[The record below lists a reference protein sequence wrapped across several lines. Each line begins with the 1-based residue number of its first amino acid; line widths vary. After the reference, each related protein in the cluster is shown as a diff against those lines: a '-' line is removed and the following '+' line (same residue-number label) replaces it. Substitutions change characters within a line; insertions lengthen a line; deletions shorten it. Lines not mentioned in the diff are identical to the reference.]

1 MIDLQSLLFNIE
13 IDSGVPR
20 RGSLLVS
27 EPFLK
32 EQYFNHSVICLV
44 DYEPRQEAMGIVL
57 NKPTAYSL
65 GELVKSVNRKS
76 DITVFCGGPLSCERL
91 YFIHRLG
98 NIIPNSTEIVPG
110 LWIGG
115 DFGVM
120 IDYVNSGYPIDGNVR
135 FFIGYSGWGVE
146 QLDGELK
153 KNVWAVTP
161 IHDISHLLVG
171 SDDGYWHRT
180 VRSMGRPYR
189 GWLYHPQNP
198 QVN

>member
-13 IDSGVPR
+13 ISSCAPR

-44 DYEPRQEAMGIVL
+44 DYEPRQESMGIVL

-65 GELVKSVNRKS
+65 GELVESIDRDSN
-76 DITVFCGGPLSCERL
+76 IPVFCGGPMSCDRL

-98 NIIPNSTEIVPG
+98 DIIPESKEIIPG
-110 LWIGG
+110 LSIGG
-115 DFGVM
+115 DFGSM
-120 IDYVNSGYPIDGNVR
+120 IEYINSGYPVDGNIR
-135 FFIGYSGWGVE
+135 FFVGYSGWGVE
-146 QLDGELK
+146 QLDGELR

-161 IHDISHLLVG
+161 IPDMGLLLVG
-171 SDDGYWHRT
+171 DNDEYWHRT
-180 VRSMGRPYR
+180 VRTMGQSYR

-198 QVN
+198 QAN

>member
-1 MIDLQSLLFNIE
+1 MIDLQSLLFNIK
-13 IDSGVPR
+13 IDSSAPQ

-44 DYEPRQEAMGIVL
+44 DYEPLQEAMGIVL

-65 GELVKSVNRKS
+65 CELVESVNRECK
-76 DITVFCGGPLSCERL
+76 TPVFCGGPLSCDRI

-98 NIIPNSTEIVPG
+98 DYIPDSKEIVPG

-135 FFIGYSGWGVE
+135 FFIGYSGWGVD
-146 QLDGELK
+146 QLDGELR
-153 KNVWAVTP
+153 KNVWAVTQ
-161 IHDISHLLVG
+161 ISDLDRLLSG
-171 SDDGYWHRT
+171 GDDDYWHRT
-180 VRSMGRPYR
+180 VRSMGLPYR

-198 QVN
+198 RVN

>member
-13 IDSGVPR
+13 IDSSTPR

-32 EQYFNHSVICLV
+32 EEYFNHSVICLV
-44 DYEPRQEAMGIVL
+44 DYEPRKEAMGIVL

-65 GELVKSVNRKS
+65 RELVKSVDRKS
-76 DITVFCGGPLSCERL
+76 DITVFCGGPLSGDRL

-98 NIIPNSTEIVPG
+98 NFIPNSKEIVPG

-146 QLDGELK
+146 QLDGELR
-153 KNVWAVTP
+153 NSVWAVTQIP
-161 IHDISHLLVG
+161 DISHLLVG
-171 SDDGYWHRT
+171 CDDSYWHRT

>member
-13 IDSGVPR
+13 IDSDAPR

-44 DYEPRQEAMGIVL
+44 DYEPQQEAMGIVL
-57 NKPTAYSL
+57 NKPTSYTL
-65 GELVKSVNRKS
+65 CELVESVDRESN
-76 DITVFCGGPLSCERL
+76 ITVYCGGPLSCDRL

-98 NIIPNSTEIVPG
+98 DFIPNSKEIVPE

-120 IDYVNSGYPIDGNVR
+120 IDYVNSGYPVDGNVR

-146 QLDGELK
+146 QLDGELR
-153 KNVWAVTP
+153 KNVWAVTQIP
-161 IHDISHLLVG
+161 DITHLLVG
-171 SDDGYWHRT
+171 GDDGYWHRT

-189 GWLYHPQNP
+189 SWLYHPQNP
-198 QVN
+198 RVN